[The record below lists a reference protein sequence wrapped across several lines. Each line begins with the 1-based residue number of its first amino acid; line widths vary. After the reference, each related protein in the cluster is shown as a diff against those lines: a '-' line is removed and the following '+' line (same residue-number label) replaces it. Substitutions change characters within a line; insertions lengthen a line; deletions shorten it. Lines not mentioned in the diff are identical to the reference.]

1 MRISGALLI
10 LIFLAGCAGSIP
22 ENPNAKLGWGK
33 AREITLANSESITY
47 MIDPLIKQPS
57 PLFEDAQ
64 RHCETYGKNAVPIPL
79 TKNGVYQMAIFH
91 CK

>member
-1 MRISGALLI
+1 MRIFGALLI
-10 LIFLAGCAGSIP
+10 LIFLAGCSIP
-22 ENPNAKLGWGK
+22 EIPNAKLGWGK
-33 AREITLANSESITY
+33 AREVTLANSESITY

-64 RHCETYGKNAVPIPL
+64 RHCETYGKNAVPLPL
-79 TKNGVYQMAIFH
+79 EKNGIYTMAIFH